1 MNHNLEV
8 YLIDG
13 AIDTWQSSEFTEYDI
28 RKDLFFI
35 FKNNQAVGIY
45 NLSELKKIIV
55 K

>member
-1 MNHNLEV
+1 MNNI
-8 YLIDG
+8 YIYMIDG
-13 AIDTWQSSEFTEYDI
+13 VVDTWKSSEFTEYDI

-35 FKNNQAVGIY
+35 FKNNQAIGIY

>member
-1 MNHNLEV
+1 MNSI
-8 YLIDG
+8 YIYMTDG
-13 AIDTWQSSEFTEYDI
+13 AIDTWQTPSFTDYDI

-35 FKNNQAVGIY
+35 FNKNQAVGIY

>member
-1 MNHNLEV
+1 MNHKMEV

-13 AIDTWQSSEFTEYDI
+13 IIDTWQTPEFTDYDI

-45 NLSELKKIIV
+45 NLSGLKKIIV

>member
-1 MNHNLEV
+1 MNSI
-8 YLIDG
+8 YIYMTDG
-13 AIDTWQSSEFTEYDI
+13 IIDTWQTPEFTDYDI

>member
-1 MNHNLEV
+1 MNSI
-8 YLIDG
+8 YIYMIDR